1 LDEVAAEIGVYFQIH
16 ILCWSLAPFLVAY
29 SYTQ

>member
-16 ILCWSLAPFLVAY
+16 ILCWSLAPFLAA
-29 SYTQ
+29 